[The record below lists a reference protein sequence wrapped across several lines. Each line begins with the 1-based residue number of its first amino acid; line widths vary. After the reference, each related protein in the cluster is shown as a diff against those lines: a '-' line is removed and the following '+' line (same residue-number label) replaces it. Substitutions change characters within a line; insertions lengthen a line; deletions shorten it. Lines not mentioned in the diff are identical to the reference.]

1 MDRSWDHYGK
11 QNKSD
16 FDIHHIFT
24 HSASRININIYII
37 LQIAV
42 IWYIN
47 STCKT
52 KVKKKLCGE
61 ENKPKQKP

>member
-16 FDIHHIFT
+16 LDKHHIFT

-42 IWYIN
+42 VHVI
-47 STCKT
+47 
-52 KVKKKLCGE
+52 
-61 ENKPKQKP
+61 QK